1 MANNNQVNQT
11 VENDDMVY
19 ASMAALQQQEE
30 LEKDAYNRGDM
41 NAAYSA
47 DTYQNAINPQIYEI
61 EQSPTAIMFGNSSEN
76 TSDNSVTND
85 VSSDVTKEKIPLYE
99 IKQNPTA
106 MALENSSE
114 NTSDNSVINDVS
126 SDVTK
131 DATQEKKY
139 NNVFASMFHKV
150 ANVFGTDSA
159 IGSKFEEVANQLED
173 RYGTDAHEV
182 QQEAMGARLQ
192 RGNDGIKSADVS
204 NVKTTAAESETQ
216 GAKSKSE
223 DYIPTAEKQSSREE
237 QLKVSNE
244 HMKESA
250 DLAVSDDDFLS
261 MKDAKDSKF
270 QVMTSSMNVMGREL
284 QMDSAVRLTPD
295 DATAEDY
302 SDVANNYMTMARGV
316 KAYNDEALKGI
327 NEKYKDDPEKLETA
341 KAGLSNLMTHASE
354 NMYGII
360 GDSNKM
366 NNFLS
371 EADKKELDNMH
382 LQGVTTTYSDYV
394 KEHQLEPERNTGVDK
409 AVDKMDDKESDKTD
423 NKTNGYTLTG
433 TSGVTSR
440 VAQRETATKARK
452 NDLNTANRGQ
462 MAEDKFKHILDKTN
476 APESSYDM
484 DMGK

>member
-1 MANNNQVNQT
+1 MTNNNQVNQT
-11 VENDDMVY
+11 VENDDMAY

-30 LEKDAYNRGDM
+30 LERDAYNRGDM
-41 NAAYSA
+41 TAAYSA
-47 DTYQNAINPQIYEI
+47 DTYQDAINLPADKTQN
-61 EQSPTAIMFGNSSEN
+61 QTAITLENPSETMPKDDVTAN
-76 TSDNSVTND
+76 KNATND
-85 VSSDVTKEKIPLYE
+85 VAP
-99 IKQNPTA
+99 
-106 MALENSSE
+106 EN
-114 NTSDNSVINDVS
+114 
-126 SDVTK
+126 TK
-131 DATQEKKY
+131 DATPEKKY
-139 NNVFASMFHKV
+139 NNIFASMFHKV
-150 ANVFGTDSA
+150 ATVFGTDSA

-173 RYGTDAHEV
+173 RYGTDAHVV
-182 QQEAMGARLQ
+182 QQEAMEARMQ
-192 RGNDGIKSADVS
+192 RGKGSIATDAS
-204 NVKTTAAESETQ
+204 NVKVTSTEVETQ
-216 GAKSKSE
+216 GVKSKSE
-223 DYIPTAEKQSSREE
+223 DYTPTAEKQSLRDE
-237 QLKVSNE
+237 QLKASNK

-341 KAGLSNLMTHASE
+341 KAGLGNLMTHASE

-394 KEHQLEPERNTGVDK
+394 KEHHLEPEKNTGLDK
-409 AVDKMDDKESDKTD
+409 TMDKTVDKESDMSVVKSDKSD
-423 NKTNGYTLTG
+423 NKTNDYTTG
-433 TSGVTSR
+433 TVGVTSR
-440 VAQRETATKARK
+440 VAQMENATKARK
-452 NDLNTANRGQ
+452 NDLSTANRGQ
-462 MAEDKFKHILDKTN
+462 MAEDKFKHILDKAN

>member
-11 VENDDMVY
+11 VENDDMAY

-30 LEKDAYNRGDM
+30 LERDAYNRGDM

-47 DTYQNAINPQIYEI
+47 DTYQDAMNLPADKMQNPAAMTLEH
-61 EQSPTAIMFGNSSEN
+61 QSETMPENDATVNKDTAKDVSSEN
-76 TSDNSVTND
+76 TK
-85 VSSDVTKEKIPLYE
+85 DVT
-99 IKQNPTA
+99 T
-106 MALENSSE
+106 
-114 NTSDNSVINDVS
+114 
-126 SDVTK
+126 
-131 DATQEKKY
+131 EKKY
-139 NNVFASMFHKV
+139 NNIFASMFHKV
-150 ANVFGTDSA
+150 AIVFGPDSA

-173 RYGTDAHEV
+173 RYGTDAHVV
-182 QQEAMGARLQ
+182 QQEAMEARMQ
-192 RGNDGIKSADVS
+192 RGNGSIATDAS
-204 NVKTTAAESETQ
+204 NVKTTSAEAETQ
-216 GAKSKSE
+216 DAKSKSE
-223 DYIPTAEKQSSREE
+223 DYVPTAEKQSSREE
-237 QLKVSNE
+237 QLKASNE

-341 KAGLSNLMTHASE
+341 KAGLGNLMNHVSE

-394 KEHQLEPERNTGVDK
+394 KEHQLEPEKNTGLNKTVDK
-409 AVDKMDDKESDKTD
+409 TVDKESEKSDS
-423 NKTNGYTLTG
+423 KTNGYTLTS

-440 VAQRETATKARK
+440 VSQLENATKARK
-452 NDLNTANRGQ
+452 NDLSTANRGQ
-462 MAEDKFKHILDKTN
+462 MAEDKFKHILDKAN

>member
-11 VENDDMVY
+11 VENDDMAY

-30 LEKDAYNRGDM
+30 LERDAYNRGDM
-41 NAAYSA
+41 TAAYSA
-47 DTYQNAINPQIYEI
+47 DTYQDAINLPADK
-61 EQSPTAIMFGNSSEN
+61 T
-76 TSDNSVTND
+76 
-85 VSSDVTKEKIPLYE
+85 
-99 IKQNPTA
+99 QNPTA
-106 MALENSSE
+106 MTLEHSSE
-114 NTSDNSVINDVS
+114 TMPNNNATKDVLPDNTNNVLPED
-126 SDVTK
+126 TK
-131 DATQEKKY
+131 DAIPEKKY
-139 NNVFASMFHKV
+139 NNIFASMFHKV
-150 ANVFGTDSA
+150 ASVFGTDSA

-182 QQEAMGARLQ
+182 QQEAMEARLQ
-192 RGNDGIKSADVS
+192 RGNGSIATDAS
-204 NVKTTAAESETQ
+204 NVKTTSVEAETQ
-216 GAKSKSE
+216 GVKSKSE
-223 DYIPTAEKQSSREE
+223 DYTPTAEKQSLRDE
-237 QLKVSNE
+237 QLKASNK

-327 NEKYKDDPEKLETA
+327 NEKYKNDPEKLETA
-341 KAGLSNLMTHASE
+341 KAGLGNLMTHASE

-371 EADKKELDNMH
+371 EADKKELDDMH
-382 LQGVTTTYSDYV
+382 LQGVTTKYSDYV
-394 KEHQLEPERNTGVDK
+394 KEHHLEPEKNTGLDK
-409 AVDKMDDKESDKTD
+409 TMDKTVDKESDMSVVKSDKSD
-423 NKTNGYTLTG
+423 NKTNGYTTG
-433 TSGVTSR
+433 TVGVTSR
-440 VAQRETATKARK
+440 VAQMENATKARK
-452 NDLNTANRGQ
+452 NDLSTANRGQ
-462 MAEDKFKHILDKTN
+462 MAEDKFKHILDKAN

>member
-1 MANNNQVNQT
+1 
-11 VENDDMVY
+11 
-19 ASMAALQQQEE
+19 
-30 LEKDAYNRGDM
+30 
-41 NAAYSA
+41 
-47 DTYQNAINPQIYEI
+47 
-61 EQSPTAIMFGNSSEN
+61 
-76 TSDNSVTND
+76 
-85 VSSDVTKEKIPLYE
+85 
-99 IKQNPTA
+99 
-106 MALENSSE
+106 
-114 NTSDNSVINDVS
+114 
-126 SDVTK
+126 
-131 DATQEKKY
+131 
-139 NNVFASMFHKV
+139 MFHKV
-150 ANVFGTDSA
+150 ATVFGTDSA

-182 QQEAMGARLQ
+182 QQEAMEARMQ
-192 RGNDGIKSADVS
+192 RGNGSIATYTS
-204 NVKTTAAESETQ
+204 NVKTTSVEAETR
-216 GAKSKSE
+216 GVKSKSE
-223 DYIPTAEKQSSREE
+223 DYTPTAEKQSLRDE
-237 QLKVSNE
+237 QLKASNK

-341 KAGLSNLMTHASE
+341 KAGLGNLMTHASE

-394 KEHQLEPERNTGVDK
+394 KEHQLEPEKNTGLDK
-409 AVDKMDDKESDKTD
+409 TMDKTVDKESDMSVVKSDKSD
-423 NKTNGYTLTG
+423 NKANGYTTG
-433 TSGVTSR
+433 TVGVTSR
-440 VAQRETATKARK
+440 VAQMENATKARK
-452 NDLNTANRGQ
+452 NDLSTANRGQ
-462 MAEDKFKHILDKTN
+462 MAEDKFKHILDKAN

>member
-1 MANNNQVNQT
+1 MANNNQVNQA
-11 VENDDMVY
+11 VENDDMAY

-30 LEKDAYNRGDM
+30 LERDAYNRGDM

-47 DTYQNAINPQIYEI
+47 DTYQDAINLP
-61 EQSPTAIMFGNSSEN
+61 ADKM
-76 TSDNSVTND
+76 
-85 VSSDVTKEKIPLYE
+85 
-99 IKQNPTA
+99 QNPAA
-106 MALENSSE
+106 MTLENQSE
-114 NTSDNSVINDVS
+114 TMLQKDTTNKDAINNVAPDA
-126 SDVTK
+126 TK
-131 DATQEKKY
+131 DATTEKEY
-139 NNVFASMFHKV
+139 NNIFASMLHKV
-150 ANVFGTDSA
+150 ATVFGTDSA

-173 RYGTDAHEV
+173 RYGTDAHVV
-182 QQEAMGARLQ
+182 QQEAMEARMQ
-192 RGNDGIKSADVS
+192 RGNGSIATDAS
-204 NVKTTAAESETQ
+204 NVKATSAELEAQ

-223 DYIPTAEKQSSREE
+223 DYTPTAEKQSSREE
-237 QLKVSNE
+237 QLKASNK

-341 KAGLSNLMTHASE
+341 KAGLGNLMNHASE

-394 KEHQLEPERNTGVDK
+394 KEHQLEPEKNTGLDKTADKTMDKTVEKTADKEVDK
-409 AVDKMDDKESDKTD
+409 ENS
-423 NKTNGYTLTG
+423 KTNGYTLTS
-433 TSGVTSR
+433 TAGVTSR
-440 VAQRETATKARK
+440 VSQLENATKARK

-462 MAEDKFKHILDKTN
+462 MAEDKFKHILDKAN

>member
-1 MANNNQVNQT
+1 MANNNQVNRT
-11 VENDDMVY
+11 VENDDMAY

-30 LEKDAYNRGDM
+30 LERDAYNRGDM

-47 DTYQNAINPQIYEI
+47 DTYQDAINLP
-61 EQSPTAIMFGNSSEN
+61 ADKM
-76 TSDNSVTND
+76 
-85 VSSDVTKEKIPLYE
+85 
-99 IKQNPTA
+99 QNPTA
-106 MALENSSE
+106 MTLENPSETMPNNNVTANKDATKDVSSE
-114 NTSDNSVINDVS
+114 NTK
-126 SDVTK
+126 DVT
-131 DATQEKKY
+131 TEKKY
-139 NNVFASMFHKV
+139 NNIFASMFHKV
-150 ANVFGTDSA
+150 ATVFGPDSA
-159 IGSKFEEVANQLED
+159 IGAKFEEVANQLED
-173 RYGTDAHEV
+173 RYGTDAHVV
-182 QQEAMGARLQ
+182 QQEAMEARMQ
-192 RGNDGIKSADVS
+192 RGNGSITTDAS
-204 NVKTTAAESETQ
+204 NVKTTSVEAETQ
-216 GAKSKSE
+216 GVKSKSE
-223 DYIPTAEKQSSREE
+223 DYTPTAEKQSLRDE
-237 QLKVSNE
+237 QLKASNK

-341 KAGLSNLMTHASE
+341 KAGLGNLMTHASE

-394 KEHQLEPERNTGVDK
+394 KEHQLEPEKNTGLDK
-409 AVDKMDDKESDKTD
+409 TMDKTVDKESDMSVVKSDKSD
-423 NKTNGYTLTG
+423 NKTNGYTTG
-433 TSGVTSR
+433 TVGVTSR
-440 VAQRETATKARK
+440 VAQMENATKARK
-452 NDLNTANRGQ
+452 NDLSTANRGQ
-462 MAEDKFKHILDKTN
+462 MAEDKFKHILDKAN

>member
-11 VENDDMVY
+11 VENDDMAY

-30 LEKDAYNRGDM
+30 LERDAYNRGDM
-41 NAAYSA
+41 TAAYSA
-47 DTYQNAINPQIYEI
+47 DTYQDAINLPVDKTQN
-61 EQSPTAIMFGNSSEN
+61 QTAITLENPSETMPKDDVTAN
-76 TSDNSVTND
+76 KNATND
-85 VSSDVTKEKIPLYE
+85 VAPENTKDVT
-99 IKQNPTA
+99 T
-106 MALENSSE
+106 
-114 NTSDNSVINDVS
+114 
-126 SDVTK
+126 
-131 DATQEKKY
+131 EKKY
-139 NNVFASMFHKV
+139 NNIFASMFHKV
-150 ANVFGTDSA
+150 ATVFGTDSA

-173 RYGTDAHEV
+173 RYGTDAHVV
-182 QQEAMGARLQ
+182 QQEAMEARMQ
-192 RGNDGIKSADVS
+192 RGKGSIATDAS
-204 NVKTTAAESETQ
+204 NVKVTSTEAETQ
-216 GAKSKSE
+216 GVKSKSE
-223 DYIPTAEKQSSREE
+223 DYTPTAEKQSLRDE
-237 QLKVSNE
+237 QLKASNK

-341 KAGLSNLMTHASE
+341 KAGLGNLMTHASE

-394 KEHQLEPERNTGVDK
+394 KEHQLEPEKNAGLDK
-409 AVDKMDDKESDKTD
+409 TMDKTVDKESDMSVVKSDKSD
-423 NKTNGYTLTG
+423 NKINGYTTG
-433 TSGVTSR
+433 TVGVTSR
-440 VAQRETATKARK
+440 VAQMENATKARK
-452 NDLNTANRGQ
+452 NDLSTANRGQ
-462 MAEDKFKHILDKTN
+462 MAEDKFKHILDKAN

>member
-11 VENDDMVY
+11 VENDDMAY

-30 LEKDAYNRGDM
+30 LERDAYNRGDM

-47 DTYQNAINPQIYEI
+47 DTYQDAINLP
-61 EQSPTAIMFGNSSEN
+61 ADKM
-76 TSDNSVTND
+76 
-85 VSSDVTKEKIPLYE
+85 
-99 IKQNPTA
+99 QNPTA
-106 MALENSSE
+106 MMLENPSE
-114 NTSDNSVINDVS
+114 TMPKD
-126 SDVTK
+126 DVTANK
-131 DATQEKKY
+131 DATNDVAPENTKDVTTEKKY
-139 NNVFASMFHKV
+139 NNIFASMFHKV
-150 ANVFGTDSA
+150 ATVFGTDSA
-159 IGSKFEEVANQLED
+159 IGSKFEEIANQLED
-173 RYGTDAHEV
+173 RYGTDAHVV
-182 QQEAMGARLQ
+182 QQEAMEARMQ
-192 RGNDGIKSADVS
+192 RGNGSIAMDAS
-204 NVKTTAAESETQ
+204 NVKTTSAKSETQ
-216 GAKSKSE
+216 GVKSKSE
-223 DYIPTAEKQSSREE
+223 DYTPTAEKQSLRDE
-237 QLKVSNE
+237 QLKASNK

-341 KAGLSNLMTHASE
+341 KAGLGNLMTHASE

-394 KEHQLEPERNTGVDK
+394 KEHHLEPEKNTGLDK
-409 AVDKMDDKESDKTD
+409 TMDKTVDKESDMSVVKSDKSD
-423 NKTNGYTLTG
+423 NKTNGYTTG
-433 TSGVTSR
+433 TVGVTSR
-440 VAQRETATKARK
+440 VAQMENATKARK
-452 NDLNTANRGQ
+452 NDLSTANRGQ
-462 MAEDKFKHILDKTN
+462 MAEDKFKHILDKAN

>member
-11 VENDDMVY
+11 VENDDMAY

-30 LEKDAYNRGDM
+30 LERDAYNRGDM

-47 DTYQNAINPQIYEI
+47 DTYQDAINLP
-61 EQSPTAIMFGNSSEN
+61 ADKM
-76 TSDNSVTND
+76 
-85 VSSDVTKEKIPLYE
+85 
-99 IKQNPTA
+99 QNPTA
-106 MALENSSE
+106 MTLENPSE
-114 NTSDNSVINDVS
+114 TMPNNN
-126 SDVTK
+126 VTANK
-131 DATQEKKY
+131 DATKDVSFDNTKDVTTEKKY
-139 NNVFASMFHKV
+139 NNIFASMFHKV
-150 ANVFGTDSA
+150 ATVFGPDSA
-159 IGSKFEEVANQLED
+159 IGAKFEEVANQLED
-173 RYGTDAHEV
+173 RYGTDAHVV
-182 QQEAMGARLQ
+182 QQEAMEARMQ
-192 RGNDGIKSADVS
+192 RGNGSITTDAS
-204 NVKTTAAESETQ
+204 NVKTTSVEAETQ
-216 GAKSKSE
+216 GVKSKSE
-223 DYIPTAEKQSSREE
+223 DYTPTAEKQSLRDE
-237 QLKVSNE
+237 QLKASNK

-341 KAGLSNLMTHASE
+341 KAGLGNLMIHASE

-394 KEHQLEPERNTGVDK
+394 KEHQLEPEKNTGLDK
-409 AVDKMDDKESDKTD
+409 TMDKTVDKESDMSVVKSDKSD
-423 NKTNGYTLTG
+423 NKTNGYTTG
-433 TSGVTSR
+433 TVGVTSR
-440 VAQRETATKARK
+440 VAQMENATKARK
-452 NDLNTANRGQ
+452 NDLSTANRGQ
-462 MAEDKFKHILDKTN
+462 MAEDKFKHILDKAN

>member
-30 LEKDAYNRGDM
+30 LERDAYNRGDM
-41 NAAYSA
+41 TAAYSA
-47 DTYQNAINPQIYEI
+47 DTYQDAINLPADKMQN
-61 EQSPTAIMFGNSSEN
+61 QTAITLENPSETMPKDDVTAN
-76 TSDNSVTND
+76 KNATND
-85 VSSDVTKEKIPLYE
+85 VAP
-99 IKQNPTA
+99 
-106 MALENSSE
+106 EN
-114 NTSDNSVINDVS
+114 
-126 SDVTK
+126 TK
-131 DATQEKKY
+131 DATIEKKY
-139 NNVFASMFHKV
+139 NNIFASMFHKV
-150 ANVFGTDSA
+150 ATVFGPDSA
-159 IGSKFEEVANQLED
+159 IGSKFEEIANQLED
-173 RYGTDAHEV
+173 RYGTDAHVV
-182 QQEAMGARLQ
+182 QQEAMEARMQ
-192 RGNDGIKSADVS
+192 RGNGSIATDAS
-204 NVKTTAAESETQ
+204 NVKTTSVEAETQ
-216 GAKSKSE
+216 GVKSKSE
-223 DYIPTAEKQSSREE
+223 DYIPTAEKQSLRDE
-237 QLKVSNE
+237 QLKASNK

-341 KAGLSNLMTHASE
+341 KAGLGNLMTHASE

-382 LQGVTTTYSDYV
+382 LQGVTMTYSDYV
-394 KEHQLEPERNTGVDK
+394 KEHQLEPEKNTGLDK
-409 AVDKMDDKESDKTD
+409 TMDKTVDKESDMSVVKSDKSD
-423 NKTNGYTLTG
+423 NKTNGYTTG
-433 TSGVTSR
+433 TVGVTSR
-440 VAQRETATKARK
+440 VAQMENATKARK
-452 NDLNTANRGQ
+452 NDLSTANRGQ
-462 MAEDKFKHILDKTN
+462 MAEDKFKHILDKAN

>member
-11 VENDDMVY
+11 VENDDMAY

-30 LEKDAYNRGDM
+30 LERDAYNRGDM
-41 NAAYSA
+41 TAAYSA
-47 DTYQNAINPQIYEI
+47 DTYQDAINLPADKTQN
-61 EQSPTAIMFGNSSEN
+61 QTAITLENPSETMPKDDVTAN
-76 TSDNSVTND
+76 KDATND
-85 VSSDVTKEKIPLYE
+85 VAP
-99 IKQNPTA
+99 
-106 MALENSSE
+106 
-114 NTSDNSVINDVS
+114 DN
-126 SDVTK
+126 TK
-131 DATQEKKY
+131 DATPEKKY
-139 NNVFASMFHKV
+139 NNIFASMFHKV
-150 ANVFGTDSA
+150 ATVFGTDSA

-173 RYGTDAHEV
+173 RYGTDAHVV
-182 QQEAMGARLQ
+182 QQEAMEARMQ
-192 RGNDGIKSADVS
+192 RGNGSITTDVS
-204 NVKTTAAESETQ
+204 NVKTTSAKSETQ
-216 GAKSKSE
+216 DVKSKSE
-223 DYIPTAEKQSSREE
+223 DYTPTAEKQSLRDE
-237 QLKVSNE
+237 QLKASNK

-341 KAGLSNLMTHASE
+341 KAGLGNLMTHASE

-394 KEHQLEPERNTGVDK
+394 KEHHLEPEKNTGLDK
-409 AVDKMDDKESDKTD
+409 TMDKTVDKESDMSVVKSDKSD
-423 NKTNGYTLTG
+423 NKTNGYTTG
-433 TSGVTSR
+433 TVGVTSR
-440 VAQRETATKARK
+440 VAQMENATKARK
-452 NDLNTANRGQ
+452 NDLSTANRGQ
-462 MAEDKFKHILDKTN
+462 MAEDKFKHILDKAN

>member
-11 VENDDMVY
+11 VENDDMAY

-30 LEKDAYNRGDM
+30 LERDAYNRGDM
-41 NAAYSA
+41 TAAYSA
-47 DTYQNAINPQIYEI
+47 DTYQDAINLPADK
-61 EQSPTAIMFGNSSEN
+61 T
-76 TSDNSVTND
+76 
-85 VSSDVTKEKIPLYE
+85 
-99 IKQNPTA
+99 QNPTA
-106 MALENSSE
+106 MTLEHQSE
-114 NTSDNSVINDVS
+114 TMSNNNATKDVLPDNTNNVLPED
-126 SDVTK
+126 TK
-131 DATQEKKY
+131 DAIPEKKY
-139 NNVFASMFHKV
+139 NNIFASMFHKV
-150 ANVFGTDSA
+150 ATVFGTDSA

-182 QQEAMGARLQ
+182 QQEAMEARLQ
-192 RGNDGIKSADVS
+192 RGNGSIATDALNKKSVS
-204 NVKTTAAESETQ
+204 KSEMTD
-216 GAKSKSE
+216 AKSKSE
-223 DYIPTAEKQSSREE
+223 DYIPTAEKQSLRDE
-237 QLKVSNE
+237 QLKASNK

-327 NEKYKDDPEKLETA
+327 NEKYKDDPEKLEIA
-341 KAGLSNLMTHASE
+341 KAGLGNLMNHASE

-394 KEHQLEPERNTGVDK
+394 KEHQLEPEKNTGLDK
-409 AVDKMDDKESDKTD
+409 TMDKTVDKESDMSVVKSDKSD
-423 NKTNGYTLTG
+423 NKTNGYTTG
-433 TSGVTSR
+433 TVGVTSR
-440 VAQRETATKARK
+440 VAQMENATKARK
-452 NDLNTANRGQ
+452 NDLSTANRGQ
-462 MAEDKFKHILDKTN
+462 MAEDKFKHILDKAN

>member
-11 VENDDMVY
+11 VENDDMAY

-30 LEKDAYNRGDM
+30 LERDAYNRGDM

-47 DTYQNAINPQIYEI
+47 DTYQDAMNLPADK
-61 EQSPTAIMFGNSSEN
+61 T
-76 TSDNSVTND
+76 
-85 VSSDVTKEKIPLYE
+85 
-99 IKQNPTA
+99 QNPAVMT
-106 MALENSSE
+106 LEHQSE
-114 NTSDNSVINDVS
+114 TMPQN
-126 SDVTK
+126 
-131 DATQEKKY
+131 DATVNEDATTEKKY
-139 NNVFASMFHKV
+139 NNIFASMFHKV
-150 ANVFGTDSA
+150 ATVFGPDSA
-159 IGSKFEEVANQLED
+159 IGAKFEEVANQLED
-173 RYGTDAHEV
+173 RYGTDAHVV
-182 QQEAMGARLQ
+182 QQEAMEARMQ
-192 RGNDGIKSADVS
+192 RGNGSIATDAS
-204 NVKTTAAESETQ
+204 NVKTTSAKSEKQ
-216 GAKSKSE
+216 DVKSKSE
-223 DYIPTAEKQSSREE
+223 DYTPTADKQSSREE
-237 QLKVSNE
+237 QLKVSND
-244 HMKESA
+244 HMKKSA

-341 KAGLSNLMTHASE
+341 KAGLGNLMTHASE

-371 EADKKELDNMH
+371 EADKKELDNMY

-394 KEHQLEPERNTGVDK
+394 KEHQLEPEKNTGVDK
-409 AVDKMDDKESDKTD
+409 TADKTVDKTVDKTADKEADKED
-423 NKTNGYTLTG
+423 SKTNGYTLTS

-440 VAQRETATKARK
+440 VSQLENATKARK

-462 MAEDKFKHILDKTN
+462 MAEDKFKHILDKAN

>member
-11 VENDDMVY
+11 VENDDMAY

-30 LEKDAYNRGDM
+30 LERDAYNRGDM

-47 DTYQNAINPQIYEI
+47 DTYQDAINLP
-61 EQSPTAIMFGNSSEN
+61 ADRM
-76 TSDNSVTND
+76 
-85 VSSDVTKEKIPLYE
+85 
-99 IKQNPTA
+99 QNPTA
-106 MALENSSE
+106 MTLENPSETMPNNNVTANKDATKDVSSE
-114 NTSDNSVINDVS
+114 NT
-126 SDVTK
+126 K
-131 DATQEKKY
+131 DATTEKKY

-150 ANVFGTDSA
+150 ATVFGPDSA
-159 IGSKFEEVANQLED
+159 IGAKFEEVANQLED
-173 RYGTDAHEV
+173 RYGTDAHVV
-182 QQEAMGARLQ
+182 QQEAMEARMQ
-192 RGNDGIKSADVS
+192 RGNGSITTDAS
-204 NVKTTAAESETQ
+204 NVKMTSVEAETQ
-216 GAKSKSE
+216 GVKSKSE
-223 DYIPTAEKQSSREE
+223 DYTPTAEKQSLRDE
-237 QLKVSNE
+237 QLKASNK

-341 KAGLSNLMTHASE
+341 KAGLGNLMTHASE

-394 KEHQLEPERNTGVDK
+394 KEHQLEPEKNTGLDK
-409 AVDKMDDKESDKTD
+409 TMDKTVDKESDMSVVKSDKSD
-423 NKTNGYTLTG
+423 NKTNGYTTG
-433 TSGVTSR
+433 TVGVTSR
-440 VAQRETATKARK
+440 VAQMENATKARK
-452 NDLNTANRGQ
+452 NDLSTANRGQ
-462 MAEDKFKHILDKTN
+462 MAEDKFKHILDKAN

>member
-11 VENDDMVY
+11 VENDDMAY

-30 LEKDAYNRGDM
+30 LERDAYNRGDM
-41 NAAYSA
+41 TAAYSA
-47 DTYQNAINPQIYEI
+47 DTYQDAINLPADKTQ
-61 EQSPTAIMFGNSSEN
+61 NS
-76 TSDNSVTND
+76 TVMT
-85 VSSDVTKEKIPLYE
+85 
-99 IKQNPTA
+99 
-106 MALENSSE
+106 LENSLE
-114 NTSDNSVINDVS
+114 TMPNNNATKDVLPE
-126 SDVTK
+126 DTK
-131 DATQEKKY
+131 DAIPEKKY
-139 NNVFASMFHKV
+139 NNIFASMFHKV
-150 ANVFGTDSA
+150 ASVFGTDSA

-182 QQEAMGARLQ
+182 QQESMEARLQ
-192 RGNDGIKSADVS
+192 RGRDSIAADALNEKSVS
-204 NVKTTAAESETQ
+204 KSEMTDT
-216 GAKSKSE
+216 KSKSE
-223 DYIPTAEKQSSREE
+223 DYIPTAEKQSLRDE
-237 QLKVSNE
+237 QLKASNK

-270 QVMTSSMNVMGREL
+270 QIMTSSMNVMGREL
-284 QMDSAVRLTPD
+284 QMDSVVRLTPD

-327 NEKYKDDPEKLETA
+327 NEKYKDDPEKLEIA
-341 KAGLSNLMTHASE
+341 KAGLGNLMTHASE

-394 KEHQLEPERNTGVDK
+394 KEHQLEPEKNTGLDK
-409 AVDKMDDKESDKTD
+409 TMDKTVDKESDMSVVKSDKSD
-423 NKTNGYTLTG
+423 NKTNGYTTG
-433 TSGVTSR
+433 TVGVTSR
-440 VAQRETATKARK
+440 VAQMENATKARK
-452 NDLNTANRGQ
+452 NDLSTANRGQ
-462 MAEDKFKHILDKTN
+462 MAEDKFKHILDKAN

>member
-11 VENDDMVY
+11 VENDDMAY

-30 LEKDAYNRGDM
+30 LERDAYNRGDM

-47 DTYQNAINPQIYEI
+47 DTYQDAMNLPADKMQNPAAMTLEH
-61 EQSPTAIMFGNSSEN
+61 QSETMPENDATVNKDTAKDVSSEN
-76 TSDNSVTND
+76 TK
-85 VSSDVTKEKIPLYE
+85 DVT
-99 IKQNPTA
+99 T
-106 MALENSSE
+106 
-114 NTSDNSVINDVS
+114 
-126 SDVTK
+126 
-131 DATQEKKY
+131 EKKY
-139 NNVFASMFHKV
+139 NNIFASMFHKV
-150 ANVFGTDSA
+150 ATVFGPDSA
-159 IGSKFEEVANQLED
+159 IGAKFEEVANQLED
-173 RYGTDAHEV
+173 RYGTDAHVV
-182 QQEAMGARLQ
+182 QQEAMEARMQ
-192 RGNDGIKSADVS
+192 RGNGSIATDAS
-204 NVKTTAAESETQ
+204 NVKTTSAKSETQ
-216 GAKSKSE
+216 DVKSKSE
-223 DYIPTAEKQSSREE
+223 DYTPTADKQSSREE
-237 QLKVSNE
+237 QLKVSND
-244 HMKESA
+244 HMKKSA

-341 KAGLSNLMTHASE
+341 KAGLGNLMNHASE

-394 KEHQLEPERNTGVDK
+394 KEHQLEPEKNTGLDKTADKTVDK
-409 AVDKMDDKESDKTD
+409 TADKEAEKSDS
-423 NKTNGYTLTG
+423 KTNGYTLTS

-440 VAQRETATKARK
+440 VTQLENATKVRK
-452 NDLNTANRGQ
+452 NDLNAANRGQ
-462 MAEDKFKHILDKTN
+462 MAEDKFKHILDKAN

>member
-11 VENDDMVY
+11 VENDDMAY

-30 LEKDAYNRGDM
+30 LERDAYNRGDM
-41 NAAYSA
+41 TAAYSA
-47 DTYQNAINPQIYEI
+47 DTYQDAINLPADK
-61 EQSPTAIMFGNSSEN
+61 T
-76 TSDNSVTND
+76 
-85 VSSDVTKEKIPLYE
+85 
-99 IKQNPTA
+99 QNPTA
-106 MALENSSE
+106 MTLENPSETMPNNNATANKDATKDVSSE
-114 NTSDNSVINDVS
+114 NTK
-126 SDVTK
+126 DVT
-131 DATQEKKY
+131 TEKKY
-139 NNVFASMFHKV
+139 NNIFALMFHKV
-150 ANVFGTDSA
+150 ATVFGTDSA

-173 RYGTDAHEV
+173 RYGTDAHVV
-182 QQEAMGARLQ
+182 QQEAMEARMQ
-192 RGNDGIKSADVS
+192 RGNGSITTDAS
-204 NVKTTAAESETQ
+204 NVKTTSVEAETQ
-216 GAKSKSE
+216 GVKSKSE
-223 DYIPTAEKQSSREE
+223 DYTPTAEKQSLRDE
-237 QLKVSNE
+237 QLKASNK

-327 NEKYKDDPEKLETA
+327 NEKYKDDPEKLEIA
-341 KAGLSNLMTHASE
+341 KAGLGNLMTHASE

-394 KEHQLEPERNTGVDK
+394 KEHHLEPEKNTGLDK
-409 AVDKMDDKESDKTD
+409 TMDKTVDKESDMSVVKSDKSD
-423 NKTNGYTLTG
+423 NKTNGYTTG
-433 TSGVTSR
+433 TVGVTSR
-440 VAQRETATKARK
+440 VAQMENATKTRK
-452 NDLNTANRGQ
+452 NDLSTANRGQ
-462 MAEDKFKHILDKTN
+462 MAEDKFKHILDKAN

>member
-11 VENDDMVY
+11 VENDDMAY

-30 LEKDAYNRGDM
+30 LERDAYNRGDM
-41 NAAYSA
+41 TAAYSA
-47 DTYQNAINPQIYEI
+47 DTYRDAINLPADKTNQTAMTLEH
-61 EQSPTAIMFGNSSEN
+61 QSETMPEN
-76 TSDNSVTND
+76 GMAND
-85 VSSDVTKEKIPLYE
+85 VLQNDTKGATLD
-99 IKQNPTA
+99 A
-106 MALENSSE
+106 A
-114 NTSDNSVINDVS
+114 
-126 SDVTK
+126 K
-131 DATQEKKY
+131 DATTEKKY
-139 NNVFASMFHKV
+139 NNIFASMFHKV
-150 ANVFGTDSA
+150 ASVFGTDSA

-173 RYGTDAHEV
+173 RYGTDAHVV
-182 QQEAMGARLQ
+182 QQEAMEARMQ
-192 RGNDGIKSADVS
+192 RGNGSIATDAS
-204 NVKTTAAESETQ
+204 NV
-216 GAKSKSE
+216 KSKSE
-223 DYIPTAEKQSSREE
+223 DYIPTAEKQSLRDE
-237 QLKVSNE
+237 QLKASNK

-341 KAGLSNLMTHASE
+341 KAGLGNLMTHASE

-394 KEHQLEPERNTGVDK
+394 KEHQLEPEKNTGLDK
-409 AVDKMDDKESDKTD
+409 TMDKTVDKESDMSVVKSYKSD
-423 NKTNGYTLTG
+423 NKTNGYTTG
-433 TSGVTSR
+433 TVGVTSR
-440 VAQRETATKARK
+440 VVQMENATKVRK
-452 NDLNTANRGQ
+452 NDLSTANRGQ
-462 MAEDKFKHILDKTN
+462 MAEDKFKHILDKAN

>member
-11 VENDDMVY
+11 VENDDMAY

-30 LEKDAYNRGDM
+30 LERDAYNRGDM
-41 NAAYSA
+41 TAAYSA
-47 DTYQNAINPQIYEI
+47 DTYQDAINLPADKTQNQTAMTLEH
-61 EQSPTAIMFGNSSEN
+61 QSETMPNNNATKDVL
-76 TSDNSVTND
+76 SDNTNNVLPED
-85 VSSDVTKEKIPLYE
+85 
-99 IKQNPTA
+99 
-106 MALENSSE
+106 
-114 NTSDNSVINDVS
+114 
-126 SDVTK
+126 TK
-131 DATQEKKY
+131 DAIPEKKY
-139 NNVFASMFHKV
+139 NNIFASMFHKV
-150 ANVFGTDSA
+150 ASVFGTDSA

-182 QQEAMGARLQ
+182 QQEAMEARMQ
-192 RGNDGIKSADVS
+192 RGNGSIATDALNKKSVS
-204 NVKTTAAESETQ
+204 KSEMTD
-216 GAKSKSE
+216 AKSKSE
-223 DYIPTAEKQSSREE
+223 DYIPTAEKQSLRDE
-237 QLKVSNE
+237 QLKASNK

-341 KAGLSNLMTHASE
+341 KAGLGNLMTHASE

-394 KEHQLEPERNTGVDK
+394 KEHQLEPEKNTGLDK
-409 AVDKMDDKESDKTD
+409 TMDKTVDKESDMSVVKSDKSD
-423 NKTNGYTLTG
+423 NKTNGYTTG
-433 TSGVTSR
+433 TVGVTSR
-440 VAQRETATKARK
+440 VAQMENATKARK
-452 NDLNTANRGQ
+452 NDLSTANRGQ
-462 MAEDKFKHILDKTN
+462 MAEDKFKHILDKAN

>member
-11 VENDDMVY
+11 VENDDMAY
-19 ASMAALQQQEE
+19 ASMAALQQQKE
-30 LEKDAYNRGDM
+30 LERDAYNRGDM
-41 NAAYSA
+41 TAAYA
-47 DTYQNAINPQIYEI
+47 VDTYQDAINLPADK
-61 EQSPTAIMFGNSSEN
+61 T
-76 TSDNSVTND
+76 
-85 VSSDVTKEKIPLYE
+85 
-99 IKQNPTA
+99 QNPTA
-106 MALENSSE
+106 MTLEYQSE
-114 NTSDNSVINDVS
+114 TMPENGMANDVLQNDTKGATSDA
-126 SDVTK
+126 TK
-131 DATQEKKY
+131 DATTEKKY

-150 ANVFGTDSA
+150 ATVFGTDSA

-182 QQEAMGARLQ
+182 QQESMEARLQ
-192 RGNDGIKSADVS
+192 RGRDSIATDALNKKSVS
-204 NVKTTAAESETQ
+204 KSEMTD
-216 GAKSKSE
+216 AKSKSE
-223 DYIPTAEKQSSREE
+223 DYILTAEKQSLRDE
-237 QLKVSNE
+237 QLKASNK

-327 NEKYKDDPEKLETA
+327 NEKYKDDPEKLEIA
-341 KAGLSNLMTHASE
+341 KAGLGNLMTHASE

-371 EADKKELDNMH
+371 EADKKELDDMH
-382 LQGVTTTYSDYV
+382 LQGVTTKYSDYV
-394 KEHQLEPERNTGVDK
+394 KEHHLEPEKNTGLDK
-409 AVDKMDDKESDKTD
+409 TMDKTVDKESDMSVVKSDKSD
-423 NKTNGYTLTG
+423 NKTNGYTTG
-433 TSGVTSR
+433 TVGVTSR
-440 VAQRETATKARK
+440 VAQMENATKARK
-452 NDLNTANRGQ
+452 NDLSTANRGQ
-462 MAEDKFKHILDKTN
+462 MAEDKFKHILDKAN

>member
-11 VENDDMVY
+11 VENDDMAY

-30 LEKDAYNRGDM
+30 LERDAYNRGDM
-41 NAAYSA
+41 TAAYSA
-47 DTYQNAINPQIYEI
+47 DTYQDAINLPADK
-61 EQSPTAIMFGNSSEN
+61 T
-76 TSDNSVTND
+76 
-85 VSSDVTKEKIPLYE
+85 
-99 IKQNPTA
+99 QNPTA
-106 MALENSSE
+106 MTLEHQSE
-114 NTSDNSVINDVS
+114 TMPENGMANDVLQNDTKGATSDA
-126 SDVTK
+126 TK
-131 DATQEKKY
+131 DATTEKKY
-139 NNVFASMFHKV
+139 NNIFASMFHKV
-150 ANVFGTDSA
+150 ATVFGTDSA

-182 QQEAMGARLQ
+182 QQEAMEARLQ
-192 RGNDGIKSADVS
+192 RGRDSIAADALNKKSVS
-204 NVKTTAAESETQ
+204 KSEMTDT
-216 GAKSKSE
+216 KSKSE
-223 DYIPTAEKQSSREE
+223 DYTPTAEKQSLRDE
-237 QLKVSNE
+237 QLKASNK

-341 KAGLSNLMTHASE
+341 KAGLGNLMTHASE

-394 KEHQLEPERNTGVDK
+394 KEHQLEPEKNTGLDK
-409 AVDKMDDKESDKTD
+409 TMDKTVDKESDMSVVKSDKSD
-423 NKTNGYTLTG
+423 NKTNGYTTG
-433 TSGVTSR
+433 TVGVTSR
-440 VAQRETATKARK
+440 VAQMENATKARK
-452 NDLNTANRGQ
+452 NDLSTANRGQ
-462 MAEDKFKHILDKTN
+462 MAEDKFKHILDKAN
-476 APESSYDM
+476 ALESSYDM

>member
-11 VENDDMVY
+11 VENDDMAY

-30 LEKDAYNRGDM
+30 LERDAYNRGDM
-41 NAAYSA
+41 TAAYSA
-47 DTYQNAINPQIYEI
+47 DTYQDAINLPADKTQN
-61 EQSPTAIMFGNSSEN
+61 QTAITLENPSETMPKDDVTAN
-76 TSDNSVTND
+76 KNATND
-85 VSSDVTKEKIPLYE
+85 VAP
-99 IKQNPTA
+99 
-106 MALENSSE
+106 EN
-114 NTSDNSVINDVS
+114 
-126 SDVTK
+126 TK
-131 DATQEKKY
+131 DATPEKKY
-139 NNVFASMFHKV
+139 NNIFASMFHKV
-150 ANVFGTDSA
+150 ATVFGPDSA
-159 IGSKFEEVANQLED
+159 IGAKFEEVANQLED
-173 RYGTDAHEV
+173 RYGTDAHVV
-182 QQEAMGARLQ
+182 QQEAMEARMQ
-192 RGNDGIKSADVS
+192 RGNGSITTDAS
-204 NVKTTAAESETQ
+204 NVKTTSVKSETQ
-216 GAKSKSE
+216 DVKSKSE
-223 DYIPTAEKQSSREE
+223 DYTPTAEKQSLRDE
-237 QLKVSNE
+237 QLKASNK

-341 KAGLSNLMTHASE
+341 KAGLGNLMTHASE

-394 KEHQLEPERNTGVDK
+394 KEHQLEPEKNTGLDK
-409 AVDKMDDKESDKTD
+409 TMDKTVDKESDMSVVKSDKSD
-423 NKTNGYTLTG
+423 NKTNGYTTG
-433 TSGVTSR
+433 TVGVTSR
-440 VAQRETATKARK
+440 VAQMENATKARK
-452 NDLNTANRGQ
+452 NDLSTANRGQ
-462 MAEDKFKHILDKTN
+462 MAEDKFKHILDKAN

>member
-11 VENDDMVY
+11 VENDDMAY

-30 LEKDAYNRGDM
+30 LERDAYNRGDM
-41 NAAYSA
+41 TAAYSA
-47 DTYQNAINPQIYEI
+47 DTYQDAINLPADKTQN
-61 EQSPTAIMFGNSSEN
+61 QTAI
-76 TSDNSVTND
+76 T
-85 VSSDVTKEKIPLYE
+85 
-99 IKQNPTA
+99 
-106 MALENSSE
+106 LENPSE
-114 NTSDNSVINDVS
+114 TMPNNNATKDVLPDNANKVLPENI
-126 SDVTK
+126 K
-131 DATQEKKY
+131 DATPEKKY
-139 NNVFASMFHKV
+139 NNIFASMFHKV
-150 ANVFGTDSA
+150 ATVFGPDSA

-182 QQEAMGARLQ
+182 QQESMEARLQ
-192 RGNDGIKSADVS
+192 RGRDSIAADALNKKSVS
-204 NVKTTAAESETQ
+204 KSEMTDT
-216 GAKSKSE
+216 KSKSE
-223 DYIPTAEKQSSREE
+223 DYTPTAEKQSLRDE
-237 QLKVSNE
+237 QLKASNK

-302 SDVANNYMTMARGV
+302 SNVANNYMTMARGV

-341 KAGLSNLMTHASE
+341 KAGLGNLMTHASE

-394 KEHQLEPERNTGVDK
+394 KEHQLEPEKNTGLDK
-409 AVDKMDDKESDKTD
+409 TMDKTVDKESDMSVVKSDKSD
-423 NKTNGYTLTG
+423 NKTNGYTTG
-433 TSGVTSR
+433 TVGVTSR
-440 VAQRETATKARK
+440 VAQMENATKARK
-452 NDLNTANRGQ
+452 NDLSTANRGQ
-462 MAEDKFKHILDKTN
+462 MAEDKFKHILDKAN

>member
-11 VENDDMVY
+11 VENDDMAY

-30 LEKDAYNRGDM
+30 LERDAYNRGDM

-47 DTYQNAINPQIYEI
+47 DTYQDVMNLPADKMQNPAAMTLEH
-61 EQSPTAIMFGNSSEN
+61 QSETMPENDATVNKDTAKDVSSEN
-76 TSDNSVTND
+76 TK
-85 VSSDVTKEKIPLYE
+85 DVT
-99 IKQNPTA
+99 T
-106 MALENSSE
+106 
-114 NTSDNSVINDVS
+114 
-126 SDVTK
+126 
-131 DATQEKKY
+131 EKKY
-139 NNVFASMFHKV
+139 NNIFTSMFHKV
-150 ANVFGTDSA
+150 AIVFGPDSA

-173 RYGTDAHEV
+173 RYGTDAHVV
-182 QQEAMGARLQ
+182 QQEAMEARMQ
-192 RGNDGIKSADVS
+192 RGNGSITTDAS
-204 NVKTTAAESETQ
+204 NVKTTSAEAETQ
-216 GAKSKSE
+216 DAKSKSE
-223 DYIPTAEKQSSREE
+223 DYVPTAEKQSSREE
-237 QLKVSNE
+237 QLKASNE

-341 KAGLSNLMTHASE
+341 KAGLGNLMNHVSE

-394 KEHQLEPERNTGVDK
+394 KEHQLEPEKNTGLNKTVDK
-409 AVDKMDDKESDKTD
+409 TVDKESEKSDS
-423 NKTNGYTLTG
+423 KTNGYTLTS

-440 VAQRETATKARK
+440 VSQLENATKARK
-452 NDLNTANRGQ
+452 NDLSTANRGQ
-462 MAEDKFKHILDKTN
+462 MAEDKFKHILDKAN

>member
-11 VENDDMVY
+11 VENDDMAY

-30 LEKDAYNRGDM
+30 LERDAYNRGDM
-41 NAAYSA
+41 TAAYSA
-47 DTYQNAINPQIYEI
+47 DTYQDTINLPADKTQN
-61 EQSPTAIMFGNSSEN
+61 QTAITLENPSETMPKDDVTAN
-76 TSDNSVTND
+76 KDATND
-85 VSSDVTKEKIPLYE
+85 VAP
-99 IKQNPTA
+99 
-106 MALENSSE
+106 
-114 NTSDNSVINDVS
+114 DN
-126 SDVTK
+126 TK
-131 DATQEKKY
+131 DATPEKKY
-139 NNVFASMFHKV
+139 NNIFASMFHKV
-150 ANVFGTDSA
+150 ATVFGTDSA

-173 RYGTDAHEV
+173 RYGTDAHVV
-182 QQEAMGARLQ
+182 QQEAMEARMQ
-192 RGNDGIKSADVS
+192 RGKGSITTDVS
-204 NVKTTAAESETQ
+204 NVKTTSAKSETQ
-216 GAKSKSE
+216 DVKSKSE
-223 DYIPTAEKQSSREE
+223 DYTPTAEKQSLRDE
-237 QLKVSNE
+237 QLKASNK

-341 KAGLSNLMTHASE
+341 KAGLGNLMTHASE

-394 KEHQLEPERNTGVDK
+394 KEHQLEPEKNTGLDK
-409 AVDKMDDKESDKTD
+409 TMDKTVDKESDMSVVKSDKSD
-423 NKTNGYTLTG
+423 NKVNGYTTG
-433 TSGVTSR
+433 TVGVTSR
-440 VAQRETATKARK
+440 VAQMENAAKARK
-452 NDLNTANRGQ
+452 NDLSTANRGQ
-462 MAEDKFKHILDKTN
+462 MAEDKFKHILDKAN

>member
-11 VENDDMVY
+11 VENDDMAY

-30 LEKDAYNRGDM
+30 LERDAYNRGDM
-41 NAAYSA
+41 TAAYSA
-47 DTYQNAINPQIYEI
+47 DTYQNAINLPADK
-61 EQSPTAIMFGNSSEN
+61 T
-76 TSDNSVTND
+76 
-85 VSSDVTKEKIPLYE
+85 
-99 IKQNPTA
+99 QNQTA
-106 MALENSSE
+106 MTLEHQSE
-114 NTSDNSVINDVS
+114 TMPNNNAIKDVLPDNTNNVLPED
-126 SDVTK
+126 TK
-131 DATQEKKY
+131 NAIPEKKY
-139 NNVFASMFHKV
+139 NNIFASMFHKV
-150 ANVFGTDSA
+150 ATVFGTDSA

-173 RYGTDAHEV
+173 RYGTDAHVV
-182 QQEAMGARLQ
+182 QQEAMEARMQ
-192 RGNDGIKSADVS
+192 RGNGSIATDAS
-204 NVKTTAAESETQ
+204 NVKTTSVEAETQ
-216 GAKSKSE
+216 GVKSKSE
-223 DYIPTAEKQSSREE
+223 NYTPTAEKQSLRDE
-237 QLKVSNE
+237 QLKASNK

-341 KAGLSNLMTHASE
+341 KAGLGNLMTHASE

-394 KEHQLEPERNTGVDK
+394 KEHQLEPEKNTGLDK
-409 AVDKMDDKESDKTD
+409 TMDKTVDKESDMSVVKSDKSD
-423 NKTNGYTLTG
+423 NKTNGYTTG
-433 TSGVTSR
+433 TVGVTSR
-440 VAQRETATKARK
+440 VAQMENATKARK
-452 NDLNTANRGQ
+452 NDLSTANRGQ
-462 MAEDKFKHILDKTN
+462 MAEDKFKHILDKAN

>member
-11 VENDDMVY
+11 VENDDMAY

-30 LEKDAYNRGDM
+30 LERDAYNRGDM
-41 NAAYSA
+41 TAAYSA
-47 DTYQNAINPQIYEI
+47 DTYQDAINLPADK
-61 EQSPTAIMFGNSSEN
+61 T
-76 TSDNSVTND
+76 
-85 VSSDVTKEKIPLYE
+85 
-99 IKQNPTA
+99 QNPTA
-106 MALENSSE
+106 MTLENPSE
-114 NTSDNSVINDVS
+114 TMPNNN
-126 SDVTK
+126 VTK
-131 DATQEKKY
+131 DVLPDNTNNVLPEDTKDAIPEKKY
-139 NNVFASMFHKV
+139 NNIFASMFHKV
-150 ANVFGTDSA
+150 ATVFGTDSA

-182 QQEAMGARLQ
+182 QQEAMEARMQ
-192 RGNDGIKSADVS
+192 RGNGSIATDAS
-204 NVKTTAAESETQ
+204 NVKTTSVEAETQ
-216 GAKSKSE
+216 GVKSKSE
-223 DYIPTAEKQSSREE
+223 DYTPTAEKQSLRDE
-237 QLKVSNE
+237 QLKASNK

-341 KAGLSNLMTHASE
+341 KAGLGNLMTHASE

-382 LQGVTTTYSDYV
+382 LQGVTTKYSDYV
-394 KEHQLEPERNTGVDK
+394 KEHQLEPEKNTGLDK
-409 AVDKMDDKESDKTD
+409 TMDKTVDKESDMSVVKSDKSD
-423 NKTNGYTLTG
+423 NKTNGYTTG
-433 TSGVTSR
+433 TVGVTSR
-440 VAQRETATKARK
+440 VAQMENATKARK
-452 NDLNTANRGQ
+452 NDLSTANRGQ
-462 MAEDKFKHILDKTN
+462 MAEDKFKHILDKAN

>member
-11 VENDDMVY
+11 VENDDMAY

-30 LEKDAYNRGDM
+30 LERDAYNRGDM
-41 NAAYSA
+41 TAAYSA
-47 DTYQNAINPQIYEI
+47 DTYQDAINLPADKTQN
-61 EQSPTAIMFGNSSEN
+61 QTAITLENPSETMPKDDVTAN
-76 TSDNSVTND
+76 KNATND
-85 VSSDVTKEKIPLYE
+85 VAPENTKDVT
-99 IKQNPTA
+99 T
-106 MALENSSE
+106 
-114 NTSDNSVINDVS
+114 
-126 SDVTK
+126 
-131 DATQEKKY
+131 EKKY
-139 NNVFASMFHKV
+139 NNIFASMFHKV
-150 ANVFGTDSA
+150 ATVFGTDSA

-173 RYGTDAHEV
+173 RYGTDAHVV
-182 QQEAMGARLQ
+182 QQEAMEARMQ
-192 RGNDGIKSADVS
+192 RGKGSIATDAS
-204 NVKTTAAESETQ
+204 NVKVTSTEAETQ
-216 GAKSKSE
+216 GVKSKSE
-223 DYIPTAEKQSSREE
+223 DYTPTAEKQSLRDE
-237 QLKVSNE
+237 QLKVSNK

-250 DLAVSDDDFLS
+250 DLAVFDDDFLS

-341 KAGLSNLMTHASE
+341 KAGLGNLMTHASE

-371 EADKKELDNMH
+371 EADKKELDDMH
-382 LQGVTTTYSDYV
+382 LQGVTTKYSDYV
-394 KEHQLEPERNTGVDK
+394 KEHHLEPEKNTGLDK
-409 AVDKMDDKESDKTD
+409 TMDKTVDKESDMSVVKSDKSD
-423 NKTNGYTLTG
+423 NKTNGYTTG
-433 TSGVTSR
+433 TVGVTSR
-440 VAQRETATKARK
+440 VAQMENATKARK
-452 NDLNTANRGQ
+452 NDLSTANRGQ
-462 MAEDKFKHILDKTN
+462 MAEDKFKHILDKAN

>member
-11 VENDDMVY
+11 VENDDMAY

-30 LEKDAYNRGDM
+30 LERDAYNRGDM
-41 NAAYSA
+41 TAAYSA
-47 DTYQNAINPQIYEI
+47 DTYQDAINLP
-61 EQSPTAIMFGNSSEN
+61 ADKM
-76 TSDNSVTND
+76 
-85 VSSDVTKEKIPLYE
+85 
-99 IKQNPTA
+99 QNPTA
-106 MALENSSE
+106 MTLENPSE
-114 NTSDNSVINDVS
+114 TMPNNNAINDVLPE
-126 SDVTK
+126 DTK
-131 DATQEKKY
+131 DAIPEKKY
-139 NNVFASMFHKV
+139 NNIFASMFHKV
-150 ANVFGTDSA
+150 ATVFGTDSA

-182 QQEAMGARLQ
+182 QQEAMEARLQ
-192 RGNDGIKSADVS
+192 RGRDSIAADALNKKSVS
-204 NVKTTAAESETQ
+204 KSEMTDT
-216 GAKSKSE
+216 KSKSE
-223 DYIPTAEKQSSREE
+223 EYTPTAEKQSLRDE
-237 QLKVSNE
+237 QLKASNK

-341 KAGLSNLMTHASE
+341 KAGLGNLMTHASE

-371 EADKKELDNMH
+371 EADKKELDDMH

-394 KEHQLEPERNTGVDK
+394 KEHQLEPEKNTGLDK
-409 AVDKMDDKESDKTD
+409 TMDKTVDKESDMSVVKSDKSD
-423 NKTNGYTLTG
+423 NKTNGYTTG
-433 TSGVTSR
+433 TVGVTSR
-440 VAQRETATKARK
+440 VAQMENATKARK
-452 NDLNTANRGQ
+452 NDLSTANRGQ
-462 MAEDKFKHILDKTN
+462 MAEDKFKHILDKAN

>member
-11 VENDDMVY
+11 VENDDMAY

-30 LEKDAYNRGDM
+30 LERDAYNRGDM
-41 NAAYSA
+41 TAAYSA
-47 DTYQNAINPQIYEI
+47 DTYQDAINLPADKTQNQTAMTLEH
-61 EQSPTAIMFGNSSEN
+61 QSETMPNNNATKDVL
-76 TSDNSVTND
+76 SDNTNN
-85 VSSDVTKEKIPLYE
+85 VL
-99 IKQNPTA
+99 
-106 MALENSSE
+106 LE
-114 NTSDNSVINDVS
+114 D
-126 SDVTK
+126 TK
-131 DATQEKKY
+131 DAIPEKKY
-139 NNVFASMFHKV
+139 NNIFASMFHKV
-150 ANVFGTDSA
+150 ASVFGTDSA

-182 QQEAMGARLQ
+182 QQEAMEARLQ
-192 RGNDGIKSADVS
+192 RGRDSIAADALNKKSVS
-204 NVKTTAAESETQ
+204 KSEMTD
-216 GAKSKSE
+216 AKSKSE
-223 DYIPTAEKQSSREE
+223 DYIPTAEKQSLRDE
-237 QLKVSNE
+237 QLKASNK

-341 KAGLSNLMTHASE
+341 KAGLGNLMIHASE

-371 EADKKELDNMH
+371 EADKKELDDMH
-382 LQGVTTTYSDYV
+382 LQGVTTKYSDYV
-394 KEHQLEPERNTGVDK
+394 KEHQLEPEKNTGLDK
-409 AVDKMDDKESDKTD
+409 TMDKTVDKESDMSVVKSDKSD
-423 NKTNGYTLTG
+423 NKTNGYTTG
-433 TSGVTSR
+433 TVGVTSR
-440 VAQRETATKARK
+440 VAQMENATKARK
-452 NDLNTANRGQ
+452 NDLSTANRGQ
-462 MAEDKFKHILDKTN
+462 MAEDKFKHILDKAN

>member
-11 VENDDMVY
+11 VENDDMAY

-30 LEKDAYNRGDM
+30 LERDAYNRGDM
-41 NAAYSA
+41 TAAYSA
-47 DTYQNAINPQIYEI
+47 DTYQDAINLPADK
-61 EQSPTAIMFGNSSEN
+61 T
-76 TSDNSVTND
+76 
-85 VSSDVTKEKIPLYE
+85 
-99 IKQNPTA
+99 QNPTA
-106 MALENSSE
+106 MTLENQSE
-114 NTSDNSVINDVS
+114 TMPENGMANDVLQNDAKGATSDA
-126 SDVTK
+126 TK
-131 DATQEKKY
+131 DAIPEKKY
-139 NNVFASMFHKV
+139 NNIFASMFHKV
-150 ANVFGTDSA
+150 ATVFGTDSA

-182 QQEAMGARLQ
+182 QQEAMEARLQ
-192 RGNDGIKSADVS
+192 RGNGSIATDALNKKSVS
-204 NVKTTAAESETQ
+204 KSEMTD
-216 GAKSKSE
+216 AKSKSE
-223 DYIPTAEKQSSREE
+223 DYIPTAEKQSLRDE
-237 QLKVSNE
+237 QLKASNK

-341 KAGLSNLMTHASE
+341 KAGLGNLMTHASE

-394 KEHQLEPERNTGVDK
+394 KEHQLEPEKNTGLDKTMDKTVDK
-409 AVDKMDDKESDKTD
+409 EFDMSVVKSDKSD
-423 NKTNGYTLTG
+423 NKTNGYTTG
-433 TSGVTSR
+433 TVGVTSR
-440 VAQRETATKARK
+440 VAQMENATKARK
-452 NDLNTANRGQ
+452 NDLSTANRGQ
-462 MAEDKFKHILDKTN
+462 MAEDKFKHILDKAN
-476 APESSYDM
+476 APENSYDM

>member
-11 VENDDMVY
+11 VENDDMAY

-30 LEKDAYNRGDM
+30 LERDAYNRGDM
-41 NAAYSA
+41 TAAYSA
-47 DTYQNAINPQIYEI
+47 DTYQDAINLPADKMQNQTVITLENPS
-61 EQSPTAIMFGNSSEN
+61 ETMPKDDVTANKN
-76 TSDNSVTND
+76 ATND
-85 VSSDVTKEKIPLYE
+85 VAPENTKDVT
-99 IKQNPTA
+99 T
-106 MALENSSE
+106 
-114 NTSDNSVINDVS
+114 
-126 SDVTK
+126 
-131 DATQEKKY
+131 EKKY
-139 NNVFASMFHKV
+139 NNIFASMFHKV
-150 ANVFGTDSA
+150 ATVFGTDSA

-173 RYGTDAHEV
+173 RYGTDAHVV
-182 QQEAMGARLQ
+182 QQEAMEARMQ
-192 RGNDGIKSADVS
+192 RGNGSITTDAS
-204 NVKTTAAESETQ
+204 NVKTTSAKSETQ
-216 GAKSKSE
+216 DVKSKSE
-223 DYIPTAEKQSSREE
+223 DYTPTAEKQSLRDE
-237 QLKVSNE
+237 QLKASNK

-341 KAGLSNLMTHASE
+341 KAGLGNLMTHASE

-394 KEHQLEPERNTGVDK
+394 KEHHLEPEKNIGLDK
-409 AVDKMDDKESDKTD
+409 TMDKTVDKESDMSVVKSDKSD
-423 NKTNGYTLTG
+423 NKTNGYTTG
-433 TSGVTSR
+433 TVGVTSR
-440 VAQRETATKARK
+440 VAQMENATKARK
-452 NDLNTANRGQ
+452 NDLSTANRGQ
-462 MAEDKFKHILDKTN
+462 MAEDKFKHILDKAN

>member
-11 VENDDMVY
+11 VENDDMAY

-30 LEKDAYNRGDM
+30 LERDAYNRGDM
-41 NAAYSA
+41 TAAYSA
-47 DTYQNAINPQIYEI
+47 DTYQDAINLP
-61 EQSPTAIMFGNSSEN
+61 ADKM
-76 TSDNSVTND
+76 
-85 VSSDVTKEKIPLYE
+85 
-99 IKQNPTA
+99 QNPTA
-106 MALENSSE
+106 MTLEHQSE
-114 NTSDNSVINDVS
+114 TMPENGMANDVLQNDTKGATSDT
-126 SDVTK
+126 TK
-131 DATQEKKY
+131 DATTEKKY
-139 NNVFASMFHKV
+139 NNIFASMFHKV
-150 ANVFGTDSA
+150 ATVFGTDSA

-173 RYGTDAHEV
+173 RYGTDAHVV
-182 QQEAMGARLQ
+182 QQEAMEARLQ
-192 RGNDGIKSADVS
+192 RGRDSIAADALNKKSVS
-204 NVKTTAAESETQ
+204 KSEMTDT
-216 GAKSKSE
+216 KSKSE
-223 DYIPTAEKQSSREE
+223 EYTPTAEKQSLRDE
-237 QLKVSNE
+237 QLKASNK

-341 KAGLSNLMTHASE
+341 KAGLGNLMTHASE

-394 KEHQLEPERNTGVDK
+394 KEHQLEPEKNTGLDK
-409 AVDKMDDKESDKTD
+409 TMDKTVDKESDMSVVKSDKSD
-423 NKTNGYTLTG
+423 NKINGYTTG
-433 TSGVTSR
+433 TVGVTSR
-440 VAQRETATKARK
+440 VAQMENATKARK
-452 NDLNTANRGQ
+452 NDLSTANRGQ
-462 MAEDKFKHILDKTN
+462 MAEDKFKHILDKAN

>member
-11 VENDDMVY
+11 VENDDMAY

-30 LEKDAYNRGDM
+30 LERDAYNRGDM
-41 NAAYSA
+41 TAAYSA
-47 DTYQNAINPQIYEI
+47 DTYQDAINLPADK
-61 EQSPTAIMFGNSSEN
+61 T
-76 TSDNSVTND
+76 
-85 VSSDVTKEKIPLYE
+85 
-99 IKQNPTA
+99 QNPTA
-106 MALENSSE
+106 MTLEHQSE
-114 NTSDNSVINDVS
+114 TMSNNNATKDVLPDNTNNVLPED
-126 SDVTK
+126 TK
-131 DATQEKKY
+131 DATTEKKY
-139 NNVFASMFHKV
+139 NNIFASMFHKV
-150 ANVFGTDSA
+150 ATVFGTDSA

-182 QQEAMGARLQ
+182 QQEAMEARLQ
-192 RGNDGIKSADVS
+192 RGNGSIATDAS
-204 NVKTTAAESETQ
+204 NVKTTSVEAETQ
-216 GAKSKSE
+216 GVKSKSE
-223 DYIPTAEKQSSREE
+223 DYTPTAEKQSLRDE
-237 QLKVSNE
+237 QLKASNK

-327 NEKYKDDPEKLETA
+327 NEKYKNDPEKLETA
-341 KAGLSNLMTHASE
+341 KAGLGNLMTHASE

-371 EADKKELDNMH
+371 EADKKELDDMH
-382 LQGVTTTYSDYV
+382 LQGVTTKYSDYV
-394 KEHQLEPERNTGVDK
+394 KEHHLEPEKNTGLDK
-409 AVDKMDDKESDKTD
+409 TMDKTVDKESDMSVVKSDKSD
-423 NKTNGYTLTG
+423 NKTNGYTTG
-433 TSGVTSR
+433 TVGVTSR
-440 VAQRETATKARK
+440 VAQMENATKARK
-452 NDLNTANRGQ
+452 NDLSTANRGQ
-462 MAEDKFKHILDKTN
+462 MAEDKFKHILDKAN

>member
-11 VENDDMVY
+11 VENDDMAY

-30 LEKDAYNRGDM
+30 LERDAYNRGDM

-47 DTYQNAINPQIYEI
+47 DTYQDAMNL
-61 EQSPTAIMFGNSSEN
+61 PTDKM
-76 TSDNSVTND
+76 
-85 VSSDVTKEKIPLYE
+85 
-99 IKQNPTA
+99 QNPAA
-106 MALENSSE
+106 MTLENQSETMPENDASS
-114 NTSDNSVINDVS
+114 NK
-126 SDVTK
+126 DVTK
-131 DATQEKKY
+131 DVASEDTKDATTEKKY

-150 ANVFGTDSA
+150 AIVFGPDSA

-173 RYGTDAHEV
+173 RYGTDAHVV
-182 QQEAMGARLQ
+182 QQEAMEARMQ
-192 RGNDGIKSADVS
+192 RGNGSIATDAS
-204 NVKTTAAESETQ
+204 NVKTTSAEAETQ

-223 DYIPTAEKQSSREE
+223 DYIPTVEKQSSREE
-237 QLKVSNE
+237 QLEASNE

-341 KAGLSNLMTHASE
+341 KAGLGNLMNHASE

-394 KEHQLEPERNTGVDK
+394 KEHQLEPEKNTGLDKTADKTVDK
-409 AVDKMDDKESDKTD
+409 TADKESEKSDS
-423 NKTNGYTLTG
+423 KTNGYTLASTA
-433 TSGVTSR
+433 GVTSR
-440 VAQRETATKARK
+440 VAQMENATKARK
-452 NDLNTANRGQ
+452 NDLSAANRGQ
-462 MAEDKFKHILDKTN
+462 MAEDKFKHILDKAN

>member
-11 VENDDMVY
+11 VENDDMAY

-30 LEKDAYNRGDM
+30 LERDAYNRGDM
-41 NAAYSA
+41 TAAYSA
-47 DTYQNAINPQIYEI
+47 DTYQDAINLPADKMQN
-61 EQSPTAIMFGNSSEN
+61 QTAITLENPSE
-76 TSDNSVTND
+76 TMPKD
-85 VSSDVTKEKIPLYE
+85 DVTANKD
-99 IKQNPTA
+99 A
-106 MALENSSE
+106 
-114 NTSDNSVINDVS
+114 INDVAP
-126 SDVTK
+126 DNIK
-131 DATQEKKY
+131 DATPEKKY
-139 NNVFASMFHKV
+139 NNIFASMFHKV
-150 ANVFGTDSA
+150 AIVFGTDSA

-173 RYGTDAHEV
+173 RYGTDAHVV
-182 QQEAMGARLQ
+182 QQEAMEARMQ
-192 RGNDGIKSADVS
+192 RGKGSIATDAP
-204 NVKTTAAESETQ
+204 NVKTTSAKSETQ
-216 GAKSKSE
+216 DVKSKSE
-223 DYIPTAEKQSSREE
+223 DYTPTAEKQSLRDE
-237 QLKVSNE
+237 QLKASNK

-341 KAGLSNLMTHASE
+341 KAGLGNLMTHASE

-394 KEHQLEPERNTGVDK
+394 KEHHLEPEKNTGLDK
-409 AVDKMDDKESDKTD
+409 TMDKTVDKESDMSVVKSDKSD
-423 NKTNGYTLTG
+423 NKTNGYTTG
-433 TSGVTSR
+433 TVGVTSR
-440 VAQRETATKARK
+440 VAQMENATKARK
-452 NDLNTANRGQ
+452 NDLSTANRGQ
-462 MAEDKFKHILDKTN
+462 MAEDKFKHILDKAN

>member
-11 VENDDMVY
+11 VENDDMAY

-30 LEKDAYNRGDM
+30 LERDAYNRGDM
-41 NAAYSA
+41 TAAYSA
-47 DTYQNAINPQIYEI
+47 DTYQDAINLPADK
-61 EQSPTAIMFGNSSEN
+61 T
-76 TSDNSVTND
+76 
-85 VSSDVTKEKIPLYE
+85 
-99 IKQNPTA
+99 QNLTA
-106 MALENSSE
+106 MTLENPSE
-114 NTSDNSVINDVS
+114 TMPNNN
-126 SDVTK
+126 VTK
-131 DATQEKKY
+131 DVLPDNTNNAIPEKKY
-139 NNVFASMFHKV
+139 NNIFASMFHKV
-150 ANVFGTDSA
+150 ATVFGPDSA

-173 RYGTDAHEV
+173 RYGTDAHVV
-182 QQEAMGARLQ
+182 QQEAMEARMQ
-192 RGNDGIKSADVS
+192 RGNGSIAMDAS
-204 NVKTTAAESETQ
+204 NVKTTSVEAEKQ
-216 GAKSKSE
+216 GVKSKSE
-223 DYIPTAEKQSSREE
+223 DYTPTAEKQSLRDE
-237 QLKVSNE
+237 QLKASNK

-341 KAGLSNLMTHASE
+341 KAGLGNLMTHASE

-394 KEHQLEPERNTGVDK
+394 KEHQLEPEKNTGLDK
-409 AVDKMDDKESDKTD
+409 TMDKTVDKESDMSVVKSDKSD
-423 NKTNGYTLTG
+423 NKANGYTTG
-433 TSGVTSR
+433 TVGVTSR
-440 VAQRETATKARK
+440 VAQMENATKARK
-452 NDLNTANRGQ
+452 NDLSTANRGQ
-462 MAEDKFKHILDKTN
+462 MVEDKFKHILDKAN